1 MRGIAA
7 MEIEM
12 LKPTS
17 PLTGS
22 GDVELVRTVSTEHL
36 SERWRSDFGIDIASE
51 FKGHPEVSLYECRQT
66 KLRFFVPSDIAASGR
81 VYGEMEKFDWYYKP
95 HKWEHDVALTD
106 LKGCNRILEV
116 GCGTGAFLERIE
128 RELKV
133 RPEGVELSSS
143 AANAAIAKGL
153 CVSQKDLEEL
163 LITSRGSYDAVCAF
177 QVLEHVSDPL
187 GFLQSTIKL
196 LKPGGKLI
204 IAVPNMDSFLRYAT
218 EDLPNQPP
226 HHITHWGEA
235 AAKSLPTLL
244 PVRLHSVKLEPLDH
258 DHVDWFISS
267 HITRLP
273 HRMRL
278 RGISRHLM
286 AWTLRPLL
294 RSSSACRSKIKGHTL
309 YFCLEAIG

>member
-1 MRGIAA
+1 
-7 MEIEM
+7 
-12 LKPTS
+12 
-17 PLTGS
+17 
-22 GDVELVRTVSTEHL
+22 
-36 SERWRSDFGIDIASE
+36 
-51 FKGHPEVSLYECRQT
+51 
-66 KLRFFVPSDIAASGR
+66 
-81 VYGEMEKFDWYYKP
+81 MEKFDWYYKP
-95 HKWEHDVALTD
+95 HKWEHDVALID

-153 CVSQKDLEEL
+153 CVSQQDLGEL
-163 LITSRGSYDAVCAF
+163 INTNRASYDAVCAF

-226 HHITHWGEA
+226 HHITHWCQA
-235 AAKSLPTLL
+235 AAMSLPTLL
-244 PVRLHSVKLEPLDH
+244 PVRLLSVKLEPLH
-258 DHVDWFISS
+258 QDHVDWFISS
-267 HITRLP
+267 HVMRLP
-273 HRMRL
+273 HRMHL
-278 RGISRHLM
+278 RGISRRMLS
-286 AWTLRPLL
+286 WLLRPLL
-294 RSSSACRSKIKGHTL
+294 RSSSTCRSKIKGHTL
-309 YFCLEAIG
+309 YFCLEATG